1 MPNTRDRL
9 SRAEDLIGMYSR
21 RRRRTVEGCGIAIF
35 EDEQEERATMNFSA
49 GDWNGARRR
58 VGIGMPRNGNSARVI
73 GRENISQGRGGHS
86 VLPSWYPRTP
96 LRDITSILRAIERR
110 GARLGESEGQQLESP
125 IPQDWTVFD
134 PSDSTSGAQLEHD
147 NSFMTPHPT
156 LRSRHYPKFVGKVPK
171 ILLDITYQNDS
182 GHSDGLTPERKL
194 LHSIDKVEKAVM
206 EELHKLM
213 RTPIAKKQERE
224 KRVGTLM
231 SMR

>member
-1 MPNTRDRL
+1 M
-9 SRAEDLIGMYSR
+9 
-21 RRRRTVEGCGIAIF
+21 
-35 EDEQEERATMNFSA
+35 
-49 GDWNGARRR
+49 
-58 VGIGMPRNGNSARVI
+58 
-73 GRENISQGRGGHS
+73 GRGGHI

-110 GARLGESEGQQLESP
+110 SARLGESEGQQLESP
-125 IPQDWTVFD
+125 IPQDRTVLD
-134 PSDSTSGAQLEHD
+134 PSDSTS
-147 NSFMTPHPT
+147 
-156 LRSRHYPKFVGKVPK
+156 GKVPK

-182 GHSDGLTPERKL
+182 GDSDGLTPERKL
-194 LHSIDKVEKAVM
+194 LQSIDKVEKAVM

>member
-134 PSDSTSGAQLEHD
+134 PSDSTSG
-147 NSFMTPHPT
+147 
-156 LRSRHYPKFVGKVPK
+156 KVPK